1 MLKIAKILILKFVL
15 ALCGNTYIYFTT
27 MLIIK
32 IILISGGLDPMS
44 KEDFDAYRKEA
55 ENTFRAVYNIL
66 EQQFVHILWT
76 SLQQHGDKWQT
87 AESIYFA
94 LLTAAERISPTEPAI
109 AQFCNWA
116 LQNNSRDNIFLSTT
130 IVRFLGKS
138 CSFQKA
144 NPTESLF
151 F

>member
-1 MLKIAKILILKFVL
+1 MLKIEQILILKFVL
-15 ALCGNTYIYFTT
+15 ALCGNIYFTT

-32 IILISGGLDPMS
+32 IILISGLDPMS

-138 CSFQKA
+138 CSFQK
-144 NPTESLF
+144 SKSDGKF
-151 F
+151 FF